1 MNSKYYENFRPELFK
16 FLEKVAPKY
25 TIEKGQELTK
35 SVKRLAIEKQCEVED
50 MFENFMNETIE
61 LINSTN
67 KYPNQTELAQI
78 VEQQNKILDE
88 IICDK

>member
-1 MNSKYYENFRPELFK
+1 MY
-16 FLEKVAPKY
+16 
-25 TIEKGQELTK
+25 
-35 SVKRLAIEKQCEVED
+35 
-50 MFENFMNETIE
+50 ENFMNETIE